1 MRKVQN
7 QIQQMICTK
16 LLEVDVRYAPKRA
29 ECQEFKFTCARGSW
43 KTRGARLL
51 RGTQA
56 IAYKHWTKVE
66 LLKVEWRGWGAAA

>member
-7 QIQQMICTK
+7 QSQQTICTK
-16 LLEVDVRYAPKRA
+16 LLEVDVLYAPRA

-43 KTRGARLL
+43 KPRGARLL

-56 IAYKHWTKVE
+56 ITYKHWTMAE
-66 LLKVEWRGWGAAA
+66 LLKVEWSGWGAAA